1 MEAKR
6 QIELVKRALAHVAAR
21 TTDAD
26 TERGPTTLRAA
37 TYLGEERL
45 AREQERLFRSLPL
58 VVAHS
63 SMLASAG
70 DFITHDHGGVPL
82 LVVRGDDGK
91 ISAFLN
97 VCRHRGTRVEP
108 LPCGSGKKAFV
119 CPYHSWSYA
128 RDGHLLGIPHE
139 EGFSGIDKTARGLV
153 RVPAGEAAGLVFV
166 RASRATSEA
175 DAQLDARAFLGPLA
189 DDLDGFGLPTSHV
202 YDARTYT
209 KEMNWKLAFDIFLEA
224 YHLRTAHKDSIYP
237 IFFDN
242 IGLVDCIGPHRRT
255 VFPKRSIRELAGQ
268 PDAVMGTTL
277 RTHANVLFHIFPNT
291 LVLVQPDHAAIFH
304 AFPDGPTRTRF
315 TSYTAVPEA
324 PLTPKARAHWDANN
338 AILYGATDEDFAL
351 GESIQ
356 RGLSSGANDDIVF
369 GAFEHAL
376 AHFHAEIERRLQ
388 GDLDAAPRN
397 TAT

>member
-26 TERGPTTLRAA
+26 TKRGPTRLRAA

-45 AREQERLFRSLPL
+45 AREQERLFRTLPL

-63 SMLASAG
+63 SMLRSPG
-70 DFITHDHGGVPL
+70 DFITHDQGGIPL
-82 LVVRGDDGK
+82 LVVRGDDGRV
-91 ISAFLN
+91 SAFLN

-128 RDGHLLGIPHE
+128 RDGHLMGIPHP
-139 EGFSGIDKTARGLV
+139 EGFAGIDEAQRGLV

-175 DAQLDARAFLGPLA
+175 DAQLEARAFLGPLA
-189 DDLDGFGLPTSHV
+189 DDLEGFGLATSHV
-202 YDARTYT
+202 YDVRTYT

-242 IGLVDCIGPHRRT
+242 IGLVDLVGPHRRT

-268 PDAVMGTTL
+268 SDEVLGTAL
-277 RTHANVLFHIFPNT
+277 RKHANVLFHLLPNT
-291 LVLVQPDHAAIFH
+291 LVLVQPDHAAVFH

-351 GESIQ
+351 GASIQ
-356 RGLSSGANDDIVF
+356 QGLSSGANEEVVF

-376 AHFHAEIERRLQ
+376 AHFHDEVERRLQ
-388 GDLDAAPRN
+388 DGLEAARRS
-397 TAT
+397 TTT

>member
-1 MEAKR
+1 MEAKK
-6 QIELVKRALAHVAAR
+6 QIELIKRALAHVDAR

-26 TERGPTTLRAA
+26 RKRGPTTLRAA

-45 AREQERLFRSLPL
+45 AREQERLFRALPL
-58 VVAHS
+58 VVGHS
-63 SMLASAG
+63 SMLPAPG
-70 DFITHDHGGVPL
+70 DFITHDHAGVPL
-82 LVVRGDDGK
+82 LVVRGDDGRV
-91 ISAFLN
+91 SAFFN
-97 VCRHRGTRVEP
+97 VCRHRGTRVEQ

-128 RDGHLLGIPHE
+128 RDGHLMGIPHE
-139 EGFSGIDKTARGLV
+139 DGFTGIDKSQRGLV

-166 RASRATSEA
+166 RASRAASEA
-175 DAQLDARAFLGPLA
+175 NAQLDARAFLGPLA
-189 DDLDGFGLPTSHV
+189 EDLEGFGLPTSHV
-202 YDARTYT
+202 YDVRSYT

-242 IGLVDCIGPHRRT
+242 IGLVDLVGPHRRT
-255 VFPKRSIRELAGQ
+255 VFPKRTIRELAGQ
-268 PDAVMGTTL
+268 PDEVLGTTL
-277 RTHANVLFHIFPNT
+277 RKHANVLFHIFPST
-291 LVLVQPDHAAIFH
+291 LVLVQPDHAAVFH

-324 PLTPKARAHWDANN
+324 PLGPKARAHWDANN
-338 AILYGATDEDFAL
+338 AILYDATSEDFAL

-356 RGLSSGANDDIVF
+356 RGLASGANDEVVF

-376 AHFHAEIERRLQ
+376 EHFHAQVAARLE
-388 GDLDAAPRN
+388 
-397 TAT
+397 

>member
-1 MEAKR
+1 M
-6 QIELVKRALAHVAAR
+6 
-21 TTDAD
+21 
-26 TERGPTTLRAA
+26 
-37 TYLGEERL
+37 
-45 AREQERLFRSLPL
+45 PL

-63 SMLASAG
+63 SMLAAPG
-70 DFITHDHGGVPL
+70 DFVTHDLSGVPL

-91 ISAFLN
+91 VSAFLN
-97 VCRHRGTRVEP
+97 VCRHRGTRVEQ

-128 RDGHLLGIPHE
+128 RDGHLLGIPHQ
-139 EGFSGIDKTARGLV
+139 EGFAGIDKNERGLV
-153 RVPAGEAAGLVFV
+153 RVPAGEAAGLVFA
-166 RASRATSEA
+166 RASRAVSEA
-175 DAQLDARAFLGPLA
+175 DAQLDARDFLGPLA
-189 DDLDGFGLPTSHV
+189 ADLEGFDLPGAHV

-242 IGLVDCIGPHRRT
+242 IGLVDRIGPHRRT
-255 VFPKRSIRELAGQ
+255 VFPKRSIRELAGE
-268 PDAVMGTTL
+268 PDEAMATAL
-277 RTHANVLFHIFPNT
+277 RKHANVLFHIFPNT
-291 LVLVQPDHAAIFH
+291 LVLVQPDHAAVFH

-324 PLTPKARAHWDANN
+324 PLTPKTRAYWDANN
-338 AILYGATDEDFAL
+338 AILYGATEEDFAL

-356 RGLSSGANDDIVF
+356 RGLASGANDEIVF

-376 AHFHAEIERRLQ
+376 AHFHDEVARRVQCESPGVL
-388 GDLDAAPRN
+388 GTRP
-397 TAT
+397 

>member
-1 MEAKR
+1 MEANK

-26 TERGPTTLRAA
+26 LERGPTTLRAA
-37 TYLGEERL
+37 TYLGDARL
-45 AREQERLFRSLPL
+45 AREQERIFRSLPL

-63 SMLASAG
+63 SMLLAPG
-70 DFITHDHGGVPL
+70 DFVTHDLSGIPL
-82 LVVRGDDGK
+82 LVVRGDDGEV
-91 ISAFLN
+91 SAFLN
-97 VCRHRGTRVEP
+97 VCRHRGTRVEQ

-128 RDGHLLGIPHE
+128 RDGHLLGIPHAD
-139 EGFSGIDKTARGLV
+139 GFAGIDEAQRGLV

-166 RASRATSEA
+166 RASRATSET
-175 DAQLDARAFLGPLA
+175 DARLDTRSFLGPLA
-189 DDLDGFGLPTSHV
+189 DDLEGFGLGTSHV
-202 YDARTYT
+202 YDVRTYT

-242 IGLVDCIGPHRRT
+242 IGLVDLVGPHRRT

-268 PDAVMGTTL
+268 PDEVLGTTL
-277 RTHANVLFHIFPNT
+277 RKHANVLFHVFPNT
-291 LVLVQPDHAAIFH
+291 LVLVQPDHAAVFH

-356 RGLSSGANDDIVF
+356 RGLASGANDELVF

-376 AHFHAEIERRLQ
+376 AHFHDEVARRVA
-388 GDLDAAPRN
+388 D
-397 TAT
+397 